1 MAHIIHRQR
10 QRIARAFT
18 PGSLCEIA
26 RAGPPHRSALGQG
39 AGATP
44 QTNPGEVVRRR
55 IWRAMTWLMFANV
68 LAFWLLTC
76 ITAFST
82 P

>member
-1 MAHIIHRQR
+1 MARILRTQWRQK
-10 QRIARAFT
+10 AGAFT

-26 RAGPPHRSALGQG
+26 RSGSSHRSEPEPG

-44 QTNPGEVVRRR
+44 QANAGEVVRRR
-55 IWRAMTWLMFANV
+55 IWRAMTWIMFANV